1 MPDITPL
8 FTVGNQILINF
19 FDQGNA
25 QNYTSHV
32 IEDEDN
38 DCDYIITMQKV
49 DAETPQY
56 QLEDQKNKTIALQA
70 KLKELSA
77 AIDANDTDKLNELN
91 RELKEKPDMP
101 VVGRVVV
108 ATLQHVFTKKTQQY
122 DLVYVSESDVS
133 WRTDDDHSELSYDF
147 NVIDWEYK

>member
-25 QNYTSHV
+25 RNYTSHV

-77 AIDANDTDKLNELN
+77 AIDANDIVKLNELN
-91 RELKEKPDMP
+91 KALKETPDMP
-101 VVGRVVV
+101 VVGRVVT
-108 ATLQHVFTKKTQQY
+108 ATLQHVFTKNTQEY
-122 DLVYVSESDVS
+122 DLVHVSESDVS
-133 WRTDDDHSELSYDF
+133 WRTADDHSELSYDF
-147 NVIDWEYK
+147 NVIGWEYK